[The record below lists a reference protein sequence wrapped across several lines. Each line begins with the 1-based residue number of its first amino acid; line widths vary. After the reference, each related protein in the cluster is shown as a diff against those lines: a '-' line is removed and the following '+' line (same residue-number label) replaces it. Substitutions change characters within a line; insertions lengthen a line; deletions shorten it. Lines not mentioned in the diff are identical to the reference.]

1 MRRLSLVL
9 IERGDASQVEEGIA
23 LVERTLEIAPD
34 NPSAYRA
41 MALGYGRL
49 ERFDEAV
56 AAMRRAVELEPEDW
70 RLREAL
76 GELLIGVGRL
86 TEGEIERETAAR
98 LRSGEL

>member
-1 MRRLSLVL
+1 MRRLSLIL
-9 IERGDASQVEEGIA
+9 IERGDVAQVEEGIA

-34 NPSAYRA
+34 NPFAYRA

-56 AAMRRAVELEPEDW
+56 AAMRKAVELEPEDW

-76 GELLIGVGRL
+76 RELLMGLATDEQGEL
-86 TEGEIERETAAR
+86 
-98 LRSGEL
+98 